1 MSTAQVTI
9 RSKAVRDFVRQ
20 VKARIKES
28 GIEMTELEERSG
40 VSRQFIYRV
49 LAGKQMPSLE
59 IAEKIAKAVGLSI
72 EFSAAK

>member
-1 MSTAQVTI
+1 MATGQLNRHCV
-9 RSKAVRDFVRQ
+9 VRDFIRQ
-20 VKARIKES
+20 VKARIRET

-59 IAEKIAKAVGLSI
+59 VAEKIAKALDLSI
-72 EFSAAK
+72 DISVTK